1 MKKIYIMIVA
11 ALLLA
16 GCSRQEDNRV
26 LVCTDSAGVG
36 TFRSDKIWH
45 AFEDEGTWSLYS
57 SGGEGSYRQKPGEYC
72 RAREIRTE
80 NN

>member
-1 MKKIYIMIVA
+1 MKKIYIMIAA

-26 LVCTDSAGVG
+26 LICTDAAGVE

-72 RAREIRTE
+72 RAREVKE
-80 NN
+80 NI